1 MNSIFIMVIL
11 IIIFGVTFDFIN
23 GFHDIAN
30 TIATAV
36 STRALSPRIAIALAA
51 FLNFIGTLLFTGVAQ
66 RIIKGIVHPHSLEH
80 GSFVVLA
87 ALLSAIIW
95 NLITWYLGIPS
106 SSTHGLIGSMTGAAI
121 ASGDFHALNY
131 HGIINIIEA
140 LIFSPVMSIIVGFMI
155 MSLFGKLF
163 KNFPLSRTNRGF
175 RIFQIFT
182 ASLQSFA
189 HGTNDAQKTMG
200 LITLALMAGGFQSS
214 SEVPIWVRLME
225 ASAMGIG
232 AFIGGWR
239 IIKTIGTKI
248 MKLRPVNGAA
258 ADLSSAM
265 VIFGSTALKLPVS
278 TTHVISS
285 SIMGVGSAQSLKDVK
300 WGTAIRIVVTWVITL
315 PMTALLSACV
325 CTIMMIVAS

>member
-1 MNSIFIMVIL
+1 MNSILIMVIL
-11 IIIFGVTFDFIN
+11 IIIFGVVFDFIN

-36 STRALSPRIAIALAA
+36 STRALSPRVAIALAA

-66 RIIKGIVHPHSLEH
+66 RIIKGIVHPHLLEH
-80 GSFVVLA
+80 GSFVVFA

-95 NLITWYLGIPS
+95 NLMTWYLGIPS
-106 SSTHGLIGSMTGAAI
+106 SSTHGLIGALTGAAI
-121 ASGDFHALNY
+121 ASGDSHALNG
-131 HGIINIIEA
+131 HGFVNIIEA
-140 LIFSPVMSIIVGFMI
+140 LIFSPVISIIIGFLI
-155 MSLFGKLF
+155 MSLFGRLF

-285 SIMGVGSAQSLKDVK
+285 SIMGVGSAQRLKDVK
-300 WGTAIRIVVTWVITL
+300 WGTAIRIVLTWIITL

-325 CTIMMIVAS
+325 FTVMMLFAS